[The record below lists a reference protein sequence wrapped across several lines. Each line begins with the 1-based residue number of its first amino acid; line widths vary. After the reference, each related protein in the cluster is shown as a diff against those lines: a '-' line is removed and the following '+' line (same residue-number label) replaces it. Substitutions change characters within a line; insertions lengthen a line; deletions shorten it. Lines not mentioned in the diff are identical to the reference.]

1 MATVRIDGDACMGAG
16 TCSQIAPEV
25 FHQRNDGTWAVK
37 EAASYFGE
45 AVVFDG
51 SSDPGHGPD
60 GMEGRARIPQVLL
73 DSVIEAADECPAE
86 CIYVEV

>member
-1 MATVRIDGDACMGAG
+1 VATVRIDGDACMGAG

-37 EAASYFGE
+37 EVAKHFGIT
-45 AVVFDG
+45 VVFDG

-60 GMEGRARIPQVLL
+60 GMEGRARIPEVLL
-73 DSVIEAADECPAE
+73 DAVLEAAEECPGE